1 MNLFCDGIPSGGT
14 PLFSRGHLKCQSRD
28 SFFFIRSSPLIFP
41 NLIFFVKDIF
51 LNSNPENEAKTK
63 RQVGVGCVYVSMC
76 MWDCVSVSLCLTSR
90 LRRVNYA
97 YPRNGFGD
105 VGSAK
110 LLTTD
115 TSF

>member
-28 SFFFIRSSPLIFP
+28 FFYSLFTVDLSQF
-41 NLIFFVKDIF
+41 NFFVKDIF

-63 RQVGVGCVYVSMC
+63 RQVGVGCIYVC
-76 MWDCVSVSLCLTSR
+76 MSVCDCESVSLCLTSR